1 MPQHDFILRH
11 NSSNKQACDNT
22 TLSSFVFNL
31 PDDLSVV

>member
-1 MPQHDFILRH
+1 MRQHDFILRH
-11 NSSNKQACDNT
+11 NSVNKQACDNM